1 MQKWKDKRDVLTIF
15 TKHRASFKEVRC
27 KSGKVVNKPSTV
39 ADYNE
44 NMSGIDRADQMI
56 SYYYS
61 PRKSIRWYIKLFF
74 HLFDITIW
82 NSCWIYNKAHSIKM
96 NYLDFRNDLCKGM
109 SDL

>member
-1 MQKWKDKRDVLTIF
+1 VQKWKDKRDVLTIF

-74 HLFDITIW
+74 SFIRHYNLEFMLDIQQSSF
-82 NSCWIYNKAHSIKM
+82 NQNE
-96 NYLDFRNDLCKGM
+96 LLG
-109 SDL
+109 L